1 MQKMANKKQAL
12 GRGLDALLSDPK
24 TDVTSSNKINE
35 TNIEAVGNIAKI
47 NISKIVVNPFNPRV
61 EFEKEGLTE
70 LAASIKEL
78 GLVQPL
84 TVRKL
89 GNDKFQIISGERR
102 FRASQAAGLKE
113 LPVYIRIA
121 NDQAM
126 LEMALVENIQRRDL
140 NPLEIAFSYQRLID
154 ECGLTQEELANR
166 IGKNRSSTTNYL
178 RLLNLPAEIQNALK
192 NKAISFGHARTL
204 IALEDEDV
212 QTYIFDM
219 ILTENL
225 SVRRVEELVK
235 ETKDAQKNGTSEVR
249 KSIRKTNPISFTQQK
264 YKDDLAELLKSK
276 VKLKLGNNG
285 SGNLVIPFKSEEDF
299 ERIMKIIDA

>member
-1 MQKMANKKQAL
+1 MANKKQAL

-204 IALEDEDV
+204 IALGMRMCKH
-212 QTYIFDM
+212 TFS
-219 ILTENL
+219 T
-225 SVRRVEELVK
+225 
-235 ETKDAQKNGTSEVR
+235 
-249 KSIRKTNPISFTQQK
+249 
-264 YKDDLAELLKSK
+264 
-276 VKLKLGNNG
+276 
-285 SGNLVIPFKSEEDF
+285 
-299 ERIMKIIDA
+299 

>member
-1 MQKMANKKQAL
+1 MGKKKQAL
-12 GRGLDALLSDPK
+12 GRGLDALLSDAS
-24 TDVTSSNKINE
+24 TDVTSSIKIDDSNHK
-35 TNIEAVGNIAKI
+35 AVGNIS
-47 NISKIVVNPFNPRV
+47 NIKLSQIEVNPFNPRV
-61 EFEKEGLTE
+61 EFEKEGLAE

-113 LPVYIRIA
+113 VPAYIRIA

-140 NPLEIAFSYQRLID
+140 NPLEIAFSYKRLVD
-154 ECGLTQEELANR
+154 ECGLTQEELADR
-166 IGKNRSSTTNYL
+166 VGKKRSSTANYL
-178 RLLNLPAEIQNALK
+178 RLINLPAEIQNALK
-192 NKAISFGHARTL
+192 TKAITFGHARTL
-204 IALEDEDV
+204 IAIDDEDV
-212 QTYIFDM
+212 QSYIFDM
-219 ILTENL
+219 IIKEKL
-225 SVRRVEELVK
+225 SVRKVEELVK
-235 ETKDAQKNGTSEVR
+235 ETKEAQNDIPTG
-249 KSIRKTNPISFTQQK
+249 KTKEAKITPLSFSQQK
-264 YKDDLAELLKSK
+264 FRDDLTTLLKSK
-276 VKLKLGNNG
+276 VKVKIGNNG